1 MIKFSYVFF
10 KVAHIAVADLSVN
23 KQRQAAVDLTL
34 PFMSLGI
41 SILFVAPK
49 AKPPSLLSFM
59 APMEPQVWVC
69 VVLAIIGTSLTL
81 FICAR

>member
-1 MIKFSYVFF
+1 MFIYMYL
-10 KVAHIAVADLSVN
+10 KVADIAVADLSVN

-59 APMEPQVWVC
+59 APMEAEVWLC
-69 VVLAIIGTSLTL
+69 VVLAIIGTSISLY
-81 FICAR
+81 ICAR